1 MVSDQ
6 PPEIEPKSWATSST
20 TYSFQVPLGDV
31 PLNTDKADP
40 YGPPGAGLLQ
50 VSLPIPSA
58 MFVGLYVPELN
69 ADAGSVDAAAT
80 SNVTRA
86 AVVGPPPP
94 QSDINTTV
102 WPAGPTSRMS
112 TSLVYVCE
120 SEVSVAVTF
129 VIVPVR
135 PATVMFD
142 GYGEPLP
149 LSGMVMNAP
158 VGNGAETPEVAVPS
172 AVA

>member
-69 ADAGSVDAAAT
+69 ADAGSVDAAAS
-80 SNVTRA
+80 SNVSVA
-86 AVVGPPPP
+86 ALVGSAPP
-94 QSDINTTV
+94 QSDIKTTS
-102 WPAGPTSRMS
+102 WPGGPTSRMS
-112 TSLVYVCE
+112 TSLVSVCE
-120 SEVSVAVTF
+120 SGGGVAVTF
-129 VIVPVR
+129 VIFRVS
-135 PATVMFD
+135 PARVMFE
-142 GYGEPLP
+142 GYGEP
-149 LSGMVMNAP
+149 
-158 VGNGAETPEVAVPS
+158 
-172 AVA
+172 